1 MTDLSRLELSLILAF
16 HYLDKSKNIDLFTKR
31 FDQFFHKDITSST
44 LLYSVSRFKNV
55 DPSNNVRA
63 ESDIYSDIW
72 DEYISGDKITEL
84 KELYRSFKQGKF
96 IEKSDVEDIPV
107 PFSLGKDQYA
117 EIIDMPQ
124 KRPVNFETGITAYP
138 RSRIVVA
145 NSLRNADYKCEAN
158 CSNQL
163 FVRKNG
169 IETYTEAH
177 HMIPLCFQSYFEN
190 SLDVEANVVSLC
202 PYCHSLLH
210 YGNDI
215 ESTLRILY
223 EQRIERLKKC
233 GIDISF
239 EELLLLYR

>member
-1 MTDLSRLELSLILAF
+1 MTDFSRLELSLILAF

-55 DPSNNVRA
+55 DPSNNVRV

-72 DEYISGDKITEL
+72 DEYISEDKITEL
-84 KELYRSFKQGKF
+84 KELYRSFKQGKYVD
-96 IEKSDVEDIPV
+96 KSDVEDIPI
-107 PFSLGKDQYA
+107 SYNLGKDQIT
-117 EIIDMPQ
+117 EIIDLPQ
-124 KRPVNFETGITAYP
+124 KRPDNYEVGITAYP
-138 RSRIVVA
+138 RSRIVVTNA
-145 NSLRNADYKCEAN
+145 LCNADYKCEAK

-169 IETYTEAH
+169 IDTYTEAH
-177 HMIPLCFQSYFEN
+177 HLVPLCFQSFFEN

-210 YGNDI
+210 YGSDI
-215 ESTLRILY
+215 ESVLRILY
-223 EQRIERLKKC
+223 EQRITRLKKC
-233 GIDISF
+233 GISVSF